1 MDGEVAFCDLAADP
15 ELFNGPEKDIQVR
28 GCPLLPP
35 PKKEGGTRENSNADM
50 CICMQAETYRTMQ
63 RLTSNAWSSYV
74 PATNTAWVQYTV
86 DICTIYKMQ
95 VR

>member
-1 MDGEVAFCDLAADP
+1 VGAPSSPPLKKGGE
-15 ELFNGPEKDIQVR
+15 
-28 GCPLLPP
+28 
-35 PKKEGGTRENSNADM
+35 TRETSYANR

-63 RLTSNAWSSYV
+63 RLTSSAWSSYV

-86 DICTIYKMQ
+86 DICTMYKMQ